1 MSDYRA
7 VIEVSWLLAAIP
19 GAELVGSVVRLR
31 DGSELPVTELVSE
44 MVLDQELWY
53 AYGWAEVVDE

>member
-1 MSDYRA
+1 M
-7 VIEVSWLLAAIP
+7 EVSWLLAAIP

-53 AYGWAEVVDE
+53 SYGWAEVINE

>member
-7 VIEVSWLLAAIP
+7 VVEVSWLLAAIP
-19 GAELVGSVVRLR
+19 GAEMVGDVVRLR

-44 MVLDQELWY
+44 TVLDQELWY
-53 AYGWAEVVDE
+53 SYGWATEVE